1 MFMKTLKDYIKLLED
16 SEPSPGLRAVGVTEP
31 KVPVDAVA
39 DAQASSGV
47 DTGPK
52 KRTPVDI
59 SIMYTNNSDDIPTIQ
74 VSVYANPE
82 TTFDT
87 DTSAK
92 NNHILRQALTAGGI
106 PMPDDGTGTANTSD
120 IQVIVSNG
128 NIQASA
134 WGQPAERLLEILRK
148 AGLADENGN
157 AIMPQEEQEP
167 ESEEEITEEA
177 TDEAVERVV
186 KLSRELRKR

>member
-1 MFMKTLKDYIKLLED
+1 MEFNYMKTLKEYIQLVEGN
-16 SEPSPGLRAVGVTEP
+16 EPSAGLRAVGVTPSSLEDELDGFEP
-31 KVPVDAVA
+31 PTPEL
-39 DAQASSGV
+39 Q
-47 DTGPK
+47 GPEE
-52 KRTPVDI
+52 RTPVDI

-87 DTSAK
+87 DASAK

-167 ESEEEITEEA
+167 EAEEVTEA
-177 TDEAVERVV
+177 SDDAVERVV
-186 KLSRELRKR
+186 KLSKELNKR